1 MNWKNLVS
9 SRFTY
14 YSQMNGSSTGLFSMI
29 GMGVGCFAMIVSLSI
44 MNGFE
49 FLVHKKLKSFDGD
62 MRITGSIDISK
73 IDRIDG
79 INSIMPFME
88 RRGIIQDDDEQR
100 VVSLKAVDIQTM
112 ISFYR
117 LPIKGEA
124 PKIGQVVI
132 GQDIAYRLRKDI
144 GDKIMIS
151 SPIDQSFGFGL
162 PMMKEMIISGIFST
176 RVLDHDDRF
185 VFLSLED
192 GKKIFQRKSQL
203 DGYDIRLSSDRN
215 NDLIKSEI
223 RAELGDDIY
232 IDTWDDLNRDLVDA
246 MRMERFGTIII
257 LSLIFLVSAF
267 NLAASL
273 SLISIQK
280 MKEVGILKTMGASQK
295 SIKIIMMNL
304 GIKQAGKGAIGGHLL
319 GILLVIMQNL
329 FGFIPLPSDIY
340 FIDSLPMTLFMMDLI
355 IVMGISFIF
364 IMLASL
370 ISGHKLAQ
378 TQIKDSLQWAK

>member
-14 YSQMNGSSTGLFSMI
+14 YSQMNGRSTGLFSMI

-223 RAELGDDIY
+223 RTKLGDDIY

-273 SLISIQK
+273 ALISIQK

-304 GIKQAGKGAIGGHLL
+304 GIKQAGKGAIGGYLL

>member
-304 GIKQAGKGAIGGHLL
+304 GIKQAGKGAIGGYLL

>member
-49 FLVHKKLKSFDGD
+49 SLVHKKLKSFDGD

-79 INSIMPFME
+79 INLIMPFME

-117 LPIKGEA
+117 LPIKGEV

-223 RAELGDDIY
+223 RTELGDDIY

-304 GIKQAGKGAIGGHLL
+304 GIKQAGKGAIGGYLL